1 MGGGGCSHD
10 HGKEGEGEGEA
21 HDHDHD
27 HDHEHEEKKQRRNIN
42 VDAAFLHALG
52 DMIMS
57 IGVCTAGA
65 IIFFFPTWVIADPV
79 CTFVFSVIVC
89 FTVTPIVKSCISVL
103 MEGSPSEV
111 DTDKL
116 IEDIRKLG
124 GADDEVDIHD
134 FHIWSISV
142 GKYALSAHIETK
154 YPMEILKKVTNLCKN
169 QYGIDHLAI

>member
-10 HGKEGEGEGEA
+10 HSHAEEKKEADGEE
-21 HDHDHD
+21 HKCDHDHD
-27 HDHEHEEKKQRRNIN
+27 HAHEEEKEGPKRRNIN

-65 IIFFFPTWVIADPV
+65 IIFFRPTWVIADPV

-89 FTVTPIVKSCISVL
+89 FTVTPIVKDCISVL

-111 DTDKL
+111 DTD
-116 IEDIRKLG
+116 
-124 GADDEVDIHD
+124 
-134 FHIWSISV
+134 
-142 GKYALSAHIETK
+142 
-154 YPMEILKKVTNLCKN
+154 
-169 QYGIDHLAI
+169 